1 MVRHRIIVRHGGRW
15 EGAQYVDGVEELIIM
30 SSDDLCFRSLM
41 REIHELLETD
51 PTSVDSEMVV
61 YVVQRGCISSRVI
74 PETVPEYRE
83 PVKEEVRDDTQHY
96 EAPEHDFDDDAFPHE
111 EEEVE
116 EIPTTDEEAE
126 ENARTGLLESMFI
139 EFIGWIRSTR
149 GPLIW
154 DEPSTSN
161 TDELHK
167 GAIFRTKDDLA
178 LAVGLYHMQNRVK
191 YAVYRSN
198 KTRLVYMCK
207 HGRVC
212 PFRLCVVVDGVVWRI
227 YKFNNTHTCHMD
239 MSRTA
244 PRQVPARVIA
254 KHFARKLVDEGVV
267 LKPKE
272 MMSEL
277 LREYGIQIDYS
288 FTLRSRTIA
297 IEMIYGDYDKLYAQ
311 LSAFLHTLQLR
322 NPETLA
328 FQEGSRP
335 VVMIDG
341 TYLKGRN
348 KGILFV
354 AATKDGNEQILPI
367 AIGLGPIENDDSWKC
382 IKNAV
387 AAVFLRAAHGLC
399 YYHLQNKMAK
409 RGAHVIAMFKEAAYA
424 YHADIFERHMSA
436 LELVST
442 PAYQKLYRIGP
453 EHWSRSQC
461 PVQRFSFMTSN
472 AAESLNARLLWA
484 RRLPICSMLE
494 VFKRIVEEWFVER
507 RATTQ
512 SWDHVLTP
520 EAVNKLSKNV
530 EHGRCFPI
538 RCTTLAHLWKVEVG
552 RESFMVDLQHRTCDY
567 REFELDLIP
576 CSHAAAAIR
585 FSGGHI
591 YDFVD
596 RCYKTETIVSMYD
609 SVIMGLPSSEEWI
622 SPPYG
627 SPIVL
632 APVIKKQAGRLRMSR
647 ARGGVKAS
655 SSSRRQVYT
664 RCHGPDHNRPVCT
677 TQIPI
682 GGVDLNAPPED
693 VPMASAHRR
702 APKKCNVCG
711 EMTHT
716 RPRCPTR
723 QTTDLD

>member
-1 MVRHRIIVRHGGRW
+1 MVRHRIIVRHSGRW
-15 EGAQYVDGVEELIIM
+15 ERAQYVDGVEEQIIM
-30 SSDDLCFRSLM
+30 SSDGFCFRSLI

-51 PTSVDSEMVV
+51 PTSVECQLSWMSSTNSGRQIKTRLKDDADLLDLIHEQSSELVV
-61 YVVQRGCISSRVI
+61 YVVQRGCSSSRVI
-74 PETVPEYRE
+74 PDTVPEE
-83 PVKEEVRDDTQHY
+83 RDP
-96 EAPEHDFDDDAFPHE
+96 A
-111 EEEVE
+111 
-116 EIPTTDEEAE
+116 
-126 ENARTGLLESMFI
+126 
-139 EFIGWIRSTR
+139 
-149 GPLIW
+149 
-154 DEPSTSN
+154 EPSEAH
-161 TDELHK
+161 TDTLHK

-191 YAVYRSN
+191 E
-198 KTRLVYMCK
+198 
-207 HGRVC
+207 C
-212 PFRLCVVVDGVVWRI
+212 PFKLCPVVDGVVWRI
-227 YKFNNTHTCHMD
+227 YKFNDTHTCHID
-239 MSRTA
+239 MSRIA

-272 MMSEL
+272 MMFEL
-277 LREYGIQIDYS
+277 LREYVIQIDYS
-288 FTLRSRTIA
+288 FTLRSRNIA
-297 IEMIYGDYDKLYAQ
+297 IEMIYGDYDKSYAQ
-311 LSAFLHTLQLR
+311 LPAFLHMVQLR
-322 NPETLA
+322 NPGTLYEFLTTSENQFQYMFLALGPCIRA
-328 FQEGSRP
+328 FQDGSRP

-341 TYLKGRN
+341 THLKGRN

-354 AATKDGNEQILPI
+354 ATTKDGNEQILPI
-367 AIGLGPIENDDSWKC
+367 AIGLDQHQS

-409 RGAHVIAMFKEAAYA
+409 RGVHVIAMFKEAAYA
-424 YHADIFERHMSA
+424 YRTDVFQRHMSV

-442 PAYQKLYRIGP
+442 PAYQKLCRIGP
-453 EHWSRSQC
+453 EHWSLSQC
-461 PVQRFSFMTSN
+461 PARRFSFMTSN

-494 VFKRIVEEWFVER
+494 VFRRIVEEWFVEQ
-507 RATTQ
+507 RAAAQ

-520 EAVNKLSKNV
+520 EAVNK
-530 EHGRCFPI
+530 
-538 RCTTLAHLWKVEVG
+538 
-552 RESFMVDLQHRTCDY
+552 ESFMVDLQHRTCDC

-596 RCYKTETIVSMYD
+596 RCYKTETVVSMYD

-627 SPIVL
+627 SPLVL
-632 APVIKKQAGRLRMSR
+632 APVIKKQAGRPRMSR
-647 ARGGVKAS
+647 ARGGVEAS
-655 SSSRRQVYT
+655 SRSRRQVCT
-664 RCHGPDHNRPVCT
+664 RYHGPGHNRRVCT
-677 TQIPI
+677 AQIPI

-693 VPMASAHRR
+693 VPTKSACKR
-702 APKKCNVCG
+702 APKKCSVCG
-711 EMTHT
+711 ETMHT